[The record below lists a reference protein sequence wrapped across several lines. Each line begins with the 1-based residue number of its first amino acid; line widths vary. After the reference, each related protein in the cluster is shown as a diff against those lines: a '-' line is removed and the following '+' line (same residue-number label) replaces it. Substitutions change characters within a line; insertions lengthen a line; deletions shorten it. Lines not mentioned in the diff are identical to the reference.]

1 MCTLAHEQR
10 LGQTGR
16 LTGAPHDRT
25 QPRSGGAHSAGV
37 PPKLCIYDNST
48 TTTTMTLFARRLI
61 NTVPYHASRA
71 SIARLLLLVLT
82 CVCVVL
88 CSSACFAITFL
99 FRIVVFC
106 LGMFCFVSICVN
118 LTFCFVVFWFGPHAA
133 VLLQD

>member
-1 MCTLAHEQR
+1 MPLAATGESDKGPMTGFAFERNTL
-10 LGQTGR
+10 LSDV
-16 LTGAPHDRT
+16 LPS
-25 QPRSGGAHSAGV
+25 P
-37 PPKLCIYDNST
+37 CIYDSST

-106 LGMFCFVSICVN
+106 LGMFCFVSICFN
-118 LTFCFVVFWFGPHAA
+118 FAFCFVVFWFVPHAV

>member
-1 MCTLAHEQR
+1 MPLAATGESDKGPMTGFAFERNTL
-10 LGQTGR
+10 LSDV
-16 LTGAPHDRT
+16 LPS
-25 QPRSGGAHSAGV
+25 P
-37 PPKLCIYDNST
+37 CIYDSL
-48 TTTTMTLFARRLI
+48 TLFARRLI

-106 LGMFCFVSICVN
+106 LGMFCFVSICFN
-118 LTFCFVVFWFGPHAA
+118 FAFCFVVFWFGPHAA

>member
-1 MCTLAHEQR
+1 MPLAATGESDKGPMTGFAFERNTL
-10 LGQTGR
+10 LSDV
-16 LTGAPHDRT
+16 LPS
-25 QPRSGGAHSAGV
+25 P
-37 PPKLCIYDNST
+37 CIYDSST

-106 LGMFCFVSICVN
+106 LGMFCFVSICFN
-118 LTFCFVVFWFGPHAA
+118 FAFCFVVFWFGPHAA